1 MTTTMQAKLTAL
13 KLCWIRENLDYEI
26 AEAARKNRPH
36 NELVERLIEGE
47 TTARNSR
54 AVERLLKQA
63 KLPNRA
69 TLGGFDFSMPE
80 QINADQVR
88 HLFTLNFM
96 KTHSNVVFIGTV
108 GVGKSHLAT
117 ALAVQACESRKKTL
131 FTSAAALINNLHQ
144 AQQNHTF
151 TNVLKRYLRVDL
163 LVIDELGYLAVDK
176 IGAELLFQVLAG
188 RYEKAS
194 TIITTNRAYRDWDK
208 TFANDN
214 AMTSA
219 VLDRVI
225 HHCETIIIKGP
236 SGRGRQPLSA

>member
-1 MTTTMQAKLTAL
+1 MQAKLTTL
-13 KLCWIRENLDYEI
+13 KLCWIRENLDHEI

-36 NELVERLIEGE
+36 NELIERLIEGE
-47 TTARNSR
+47 SVARNSR

-69 TLGGFDFSMPE
+69 TLGSFDFSMPE

-131 FTSAAALINNLHQ
+131 FTSAAAMINNLVQ
-144 AQQNHTF
+144 AQENHTF
-151 TNVLKRYLRVDL
+151 ANVLKRYLRVDL
-163 LVIDELGYLAVDK
+163 LVIDELGYLAIDK
-176 IGAELLFQVLAG
+176 IGAELLFQILAG

-225 HHCETIIIKGP
+225 HHCETIVIKGP
-236 SGRGRQPLSA
+236 SGRGRQPQGT